1 MQSRNLKII
10 NSTKMTSIR
19 EKYNKTVISQIR
31 KELGLKNNFEVPKI
45 EKVVVNT
52 GIGKFLKDS
61 NQVKEIVD
69 SISQITGQKPVMT
82 KAKKSISGFKTREG
96 LEIGVSVSLRGK
108 RMWDFIEVLIG
119 ASIPRIRDF
128 RGIKETSV
136 DQAGNLNIGI
146 KEHLIF
152 PEILP
157 ERVKNTFSLQVT
169 IVTNSKNREKG
180 MRLFKLLGFP
190 IENKE

>member
-1 MQSRNLKII
+1 MI
-10 NSTKMTSIR
+10 SIR
-19 EKYNKTVISQIR
+19 EKYNKIIVAQIR
-31 KELGLKNNFEVPKI
+31 KELGLKNDFEVPKI

-69 SISQITGQKPVMT
+69 SVSQITGQKPVMT

-96 LEIGVSVSLRGK
+96 LEIGIAVNLRGK

-119 ASIPRIRDF
+119 ASISRIRDF
-128 RGIKETSV
+128 QGIKETSI

-152 PEILP
+152 PQILP
-157 ERVKNTFSLQVT
+157 ERVKNVFSLQVS
-169 IVTNSKNREKG
+169 IVTNAKDRKKG
-180 MRLFKLLGFP
+180 MVLFKALGFP